1 MYLTGAFL
9 DYINAFTQWGFL
21 MAFLYCLVSSVNI
34 KNKSLLI
41 TSSIMLCSYF
51 LSGYFTI
58 LNAPYLDWILYDFL
72 TIVAIL
78 FFIKIDFI
86 KCCPSAN
93 FILIGLVINSLLAS
107 VMHYDLYIL
116 YHLDEWWYWSFYS
129 VGSTL
134 IDVLMMLSLIL
145 NKNLIKMS
153 PLKIINLNKKN
164 LKNNE

>member
-41 TSSIMLCSYF
+41 TSSIMLCSY
-51 LSGYFTI
+51 
-58 LNAPYLDWILYDFL
+58 APYLDWILYDFL

-164 LKNNE
+164 LNNNE